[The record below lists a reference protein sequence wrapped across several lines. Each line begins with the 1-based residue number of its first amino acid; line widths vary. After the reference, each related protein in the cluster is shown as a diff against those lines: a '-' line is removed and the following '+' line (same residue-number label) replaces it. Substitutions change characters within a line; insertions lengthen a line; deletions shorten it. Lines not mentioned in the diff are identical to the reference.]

1 MENRSDEL
9 RLYDLILQNQDL
21 HFVDTATG
29 RFWNI
34 GEIHQ
39 SVRIDDGQGLCFIYS
54 DSKFRSV
61 KVFLNFL
68 DSRYTIVMLSAQLNE
83 EFKGQLEQL
92 YSPYYIYDPERTAI
106 SAYKSVAA
114 AADITLFQRIS
125 PVAYYIHPDI
135 RMLLSTSGSTGSPK
149 LVKLSNKNLV
159 SNTLAILDYLPVQP
173 SDVVP
178 LNVPVSFVYGLSV
191 FNTNCLRASTIVCT
205 GQDILRKEFWTDFKK
220 YRFSTLSGVPYVY
233 EMLYRIGFFKNDHP
247 DLRYMT
253 HSGGALSQ
261 PLTRLIAE
269 YALQYDKLFYSQY
282 GQTEA
287 AGRMAYVPPADLLKK
302 NGSIGFPTSIGR
314 FEIDE
319 RTGELIYYGPN
330 VSGGY
335 AHCIEDLGSFE
346 HTGRLY
352 TGDIARQDEEGY
364 YYITGR
370 KKRFIKLLGI
380 RVNLDDIEQILRN
393 AIGGGTFICT
403 GIEDNLLSVTHLDN
417 TLDEAV
423 ILQVLRDKLSIHPKM
438 VRITY
443 LDNVPLTHNGK
454 IDYQQ
459 VAAML

>member
-1 MENRSDEL
+1 MENRSDDL

-54 DSKFRSV
+54 DSKFQSV

-68 DSRYTIVMLSAQLNE
+68 DSRYTIVMLSAQLNV
-83 EFKGQLEQL
+83 EFKSQLEQL
-92 YSPYYIYDPERTAI
+92 YSPYYIYDPERTEI
-106 SAYKSVAA
+106 SACKSIAA
-114 AADITLFQRIS
+114 ATDITLFRRVN
-125 PVAYYIHPDI
+125 PVDYSIDPDI
-135 RMLLSTSGSTGSPK
+135 RILLSTSGSTGSPK

-159 SNTLAILDYLPVQP
+159 SNTFAILDYLPVQP

-178 LNVPVSFVYGLSV
+178 LNVPISFIYGLSV
-191 FNTNCLRASTIVCT
+191 FTTNCLRANTIVCT

-233 EMLYRIGFFKNDHP
+233 EMLYRIGFFKNGHSG
-247 DLRYMT
+247 LRYMT
-253 HSGGALSQ
+253 HSGGVLNQ
-261 PLTRLIAE
+261 QLTRLAAE
-269 YALQYDKLFYSQY
+269 YSVQHGKLFYSQY

-287 AGRMAYVPPADLLKK
+287 TGRMAYVPPADLLRK

-319 RTGELIYYGPN
+319 HSSELIFSGPN

-335 AHCIEDLGSFE
+335 ANCVEDLGTFE

-352 TGDIARQDEEGY
+352 TGDIARQDEDGF
-364 YYITGR
+364 YYIVGR
-370 KKRFIKLLGI
+370 KKRFIKLVGI

-393 AIGGGTFICT
+393 ALGGTFICT
-403 GIEDNLLSVTHLDN
+403 GIEDNLLSVTHPDR
-417 TLDEAV
+417 TLDEAAV
-423 ILQVLRDKLSIHPKM
+423 RHILRDKLSIHPKM

-443 LDNVPLTHNGK
+443 LDTIPLTHNGK

-459 VAAML
+459 VATRL